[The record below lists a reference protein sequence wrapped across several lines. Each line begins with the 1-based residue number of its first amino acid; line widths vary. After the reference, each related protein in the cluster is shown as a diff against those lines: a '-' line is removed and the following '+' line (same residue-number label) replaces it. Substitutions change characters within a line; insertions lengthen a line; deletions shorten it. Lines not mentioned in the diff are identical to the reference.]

1 MFLNITNTNQMM
13 TNVNEY
19 SQSVAQLILDP
30 DEEEPVK
37 NEVIREI
44 NKFNLGSY
52 LNIPE
57 LEDIAHKAKQRIA
70 AESNEKS
77 GEE

>member
-1 MFLNITNTNQMM
+1 MM

-19 SQSVAQLILDP
+19 SQSVAQLLLDP

-52 LNIPE
+52 LNILE
-57 LEDIAHKAKQRIA
+57 LEDIAHKAIQHVA
-70 AESNEKS
+70 AQSNN
-77 GEE
+77 EEGNE